1 MLNIAA
7 AVVVAL
13 SIWWVS
19 TGLILILDGL
29 PRRTYPISMVG
40 ATALLGMAL
49 FGVSYV
55 QNDVSPFGAYVG
67 FGCGIGVWAWLEMSF
82 LMGFVTGPRR
92 HGCVPHCRGWRHF
105 LHAIQAILYH
115 ELAIIG
121 AGLLVFALSR
131 HGANQIAA
139 HCVAILWALRASAKL
154 NLFLGVRNLST
165 ELLPADLAYLG
176 SFFRKQPMNFLFPV
190 SVTGATL
197 LAAHYVSRL
206 MVPGITEFTQTGQ
219 ALLATMAIL
228 GVLEHWI
235 LVLPFRATALWSWG
249 MKSRQ
254 AHSA

>member
-1 MLNIAA
+1 MLNIAV
-7 AVVVAL
+7 AVLVAL

-29 PRRTYPISMVG
+29 PRRTYPVSMMG
-40 ATALLGMAL
+40 ATALLGLAL

-55 QNDVSPFGAYVG
+55 QNDLSPVGAYAG
-67 FGCGIGVWAWLEMSF
+67 FGCGIAVWGWLEMSF
-82 LMGFVTGPRR
+82 LMGFLTGPRR
-92 HGCVPHCRGWRHF
+92 HACSQHCGGWAHF

-121 AGLLVFALSR
+121 LGVLVFALSR
-131 HGANQIAA
+131 HGSNTIAA
-139 HCVAILWALRASAKL
+139 QSVAILWAMRASAKL

-190 SVTGATL
+190 SVTGGTL
-197 LAAHYVSRL
+197 LAAHFVVNLLAPR
-206 MVPGITEFTQTGQ
+206 ITEFAQTGQ
-219 ALLATMAIL
+219 ALLATLAIL

-235 LVLPFRATALWSWG
+235 LVLPFPAAALWNWG
-249 MKSRQ
+249 LRSRQ
-254 AHSA
+254 AHST